1 MRKAADNICYNS
13 RMKFQTLQPIRFT
26 SEIRGTLAKA
36 PRPRKRA
43 RYVPVPDEI
52 LVNER
57 KASLVRNVL
66 ISRLDVLMSSAG
78 VRSAREKFGVDGD
91 QWLGVLAAVQ
101 LALFPEEFATP
112 SVEEKE
118 AKGLIPRGGRIGRV
132 SWEQFEAFANNFL
145 TDVCV
150 ADLN

>member
-1 MRKAADNICYNS
+1 MRKAAENICYNS
-13 RMKFQTLQPIRFT
+13 GMKFQALQPIRFT
-26 SEIRGTLAKA
+26 SEVRAPAKA
-36 PRPRKRA
+36 PRPGKRV
-43 RYVPVPDEI
+43 RYVPTRTEV
-52 LVNER
+52 LVHER

-78 VRSAREKFGVDGD
+78 VRSAREKYQIDGD
-91 QWLGVLAAVQ
+91 QWLGLLEAVQ

-145 TDVCV
+145 CDVSV